1 MSEPKGRGP
10 AGHGQF
16 GIGEVLAQLRPEFP
30 DISPSKIRFLEAEGL
45 IEPERSRSGYRRFS
59 ARDIERL
66 RYILTVQ
73 RDSYLP
79 LRVIRERLADGGEAS
94 PAQDAG
100 AGRAPEDLTRRQLLD
115 AAEISE
121 AELTEL
127 EDYGLIRRVGR
138 QYGEDALAVARAVAA
153 LRQYGVQARHLR
165 AVKAS
170 ADREANLVE
179 QVVAPQLRQRGPGAR
194 DAAARTAWQIA
205 DLTLRLHAT
214 LVQSA
219 LADAGLAAAPLRSGD
234 YELRRDEYGLQAAR
248 SGTDSEAAEPSAG
261 GLRSASG
268 RLRVYL
274 GKGSGGQ
281 QRFPQAREDGAVV
294 RQMEVIGVRVEMP
307 SNSPIVLL
315 KEAQGDRYLPIWIG
329 AVEATAIAFAQQG
342 MVSLRPLTHDL
353 FRDVLEVLNVQ
364 LRTVNIT
371 ALRDGIFYA
380 DLVFSNGAEV
390 SARPSDS
397 IALALRTG
405 AQIFASEEILDEAG
419 VAIPDEQEDS
429 EAEVEKFREFLDTI
443 SPEDFGRA
451 T

>member
-1 MSEPKGRGP
+1 MRPG
-10 AGHGQF
+10 GHDMTEQAARGQF
-16 GIGEVLAQLRPEFP
+16 GIGEVLSQLRPEFP
-30 DISPSKIRFLEAEGL
+30 DISTSKIRFLEAEGL
-45 IEPERSRSGYRRFS
+45 IEPARSRSGYRRFS
-59 ARDIERL
+59 AADIERL
-66 RYILTVQ
+66 RYILTMQ

-79 LRVIRERLADGGEAS
+79 LRVIRERLADGTEEANGQHRQ
-94 PAQDAG
+94 ARQA
-100 AGRAPEDLTRRQLLD
+100 ADLTRRQLLD

-127 EDYGLIRRVGR
+127 EDYGLVRRAGR
-138 QYGEDALAVARAVAA
+138 QYGGDALAVARALAA

-165 AVKAS
+165 AVKAA

-179 QVVAPQLRQRGPGAR
+179 QVVAPQLRQRGAGAR

-214 LVQSA
+214 LVESA
-219 LADAGLAAAPLRSGD
+219 LAEAGLASAPLHARVLD
-234 YELRRDEYGLQAAR
+234 RQARDSDATGPA
-248 SGTDSEAAEPSAG
+248 TG

-274 GKGSGGQ
+274 GKGRGGQ
-281 QRFPQAREDGAVV
+281 AEVSQAREDGAVV

-419 VAIPDEQEDS
+419 VAIPEEPEDN
-429 EAEVEKFREFLDTI
+429 ETEVEKFREFLDTI

>member
-1 MSEPKGRGP
+1 MSEQSAR
-10 AGHGQF
+10 GQF

-45 IEPERSRSGYRRFS
+45 IEPARSRSGYRRFS
-59 ARDIERL
+59 AADIERL
-66 RYILTVQ
+66 RYILTMQ

-79 LRVIRERLADGGEAS
+79 LRVIRERLAGGQAADGVSA
-94 PAQDAG
+94 AD
-100 AGRAPEDLTRRQLLD
+100 RAPADMTRRQLLD

-138 QYGEDALAVARAVAA
+138 QYDRDALAVARALAA

-165 AVKAS
+165 AVKAA

-179 QVVAPQLRQRGPGAR
+179 QVIAPQLRQRGPGAR

-214 LVQSA
+214 LVGSA
-219 LADAGLAAAPLRSGD
+219 LAEAGLAAAPLRAGDNEFEAFGSAGSGPPQ
-234 YELRRDEYGLQAAR
+234 RD
-248 SGTDSEAAEPSAG
+248 SGAIEPAAG

-274 GKGSGGQ
+274 GKGRGGQ
-281 QRFPQAREDGAVV
+281 AEVPQAREDGAVV

-364 LRTVNIT
+364 LSTVNIT

-419 VAIPDEQEDS
+419 VAIPDEQED
-429 EAEVEKFREFLDTI
+429 EVEKFREFLDTI